1 MQGVA
6 PIESLLNRNRPIV
19 IHDLQQEL
27 HHRSISEAQVN
38 DTLSMNTESQAQN
51 TKNQSS
57 AMKENDLVNFSAN
70 KNEDIIM
77 SLKSHYED
85 DNDTEVIVKLE
96 RHNNQL
102 KQVIESLQKELEDL
116 SDKYKELLTRSLE
129 QKETYNSKLMSIF
142 NEFSDERGTLVHKL
156 KIAEEKLESTKYE
169 LKSESKDSKIK
180 QLTQKL
186 SEIRQE
192 HDSEVASS
200 NSTIKSLKSELSNTS
215 KQIDNQ
221 QDELDKLNG
230 ILLEKQTQLDILS
243 ETLQSVQSG
252 SNSSIMVRYLSQNAE
267 LCCVKSL
274 NIKLEKELDQL
285 YSNIKHT
292 KSINED
298 LQNNVQK
305 LTSELE
311 ENRYAYEQ
319 LVKEVDQCNESVR

>member
-6 PIESLLNRNRPIV
+6 PIESLLNKNRPIV

-38 DTLSMNTESQAQN
+38 DTLSMNTESQIQN

-142 NEFSDERGTLVHKL
+142 NEFSDERGTLIHKL
-156 KIAEEKLESTKYE
+156 KIAEEKSESTKYE
-169 LKSESKDSKIK
+169 LKLESKDSKIK

-192 HDSEVASS
+192 HDSEVTSS
-200 NSTIKSLKSELSNTS
+200 NSTIKSLKSELSSTS

-243 ETLQSVQSG
+243 ETLQSVQNG
-252 SNSSIMVRYLSQNAE
+252 SNSSIMVKYLSQNAE
-267 LCCVKSL
+267 LC
-274 NIKLEKELDQL
+274 
-285 YSNIKHT
+285 
-292 KSINED
+292 
-298 LQNNVQK
+298 
-305 LTSELE
+305 
-311 ENRYAYEQ
+311 
-319 LVKEVDQCNESVR
+319 